1 MATNP
6 LSHSVTDA
14 LVDRLLPEVTAL
26 RDEAVAAEARYSG
39 ELAGLDDG
47 RRDSARNLIHYLTVR
62 KHDIRQLQVDLLS
75 LGLSSLGIIE
85 PHVLGSLD
93 RAIYV
98 LQRLQC
104 REPDGQP
111 VELSSDLHSGP
122 AMLRENAA
130 ALLGPE
136 LHDRSVRIMVTMPSE
151 AASDPRLVEQLLR
164 AGMNIMRINC
174 AHDSPAAWQ
183 KMVENLRAAERRTGL
198 KCRIQADLAGPKVR
212 TGPIEPVGRV
222 LKVRPRRDAYGR
234 TLRPA
239 RVWIADSDEPAP
251 KGSRL
256 LPVSAACLDKLKV
269 GDELR
274 FRDTRGKRRSVE
286 IVRKYHGGFL
296 AEGEQTAYFMTGMPL
311 KIRRDHE
318 RAGTIKVG
326 MLPEVSEPIHL
337 AVDDEIVLTRD
348 FEYGSAAPR
357 DASQKATGPA
367 RIHCTLPEAFDQV
380 KRKQSVWFD
389 DGKIGG
395 VVRKHNGEEMRV
407 RITHTGPNGGR
418 LRAEKGINFPDTD
431 LQVDALTQKD
441 RRDLESVVGYADMV
455 AMSFIRRPEDVIEL
469 QSELARHGAAG
480 VGVVLKIENRHAFE
494 ELPRILL
501 AAMRSPPVGVMVARG
516 DLAVE
521 VGFERLSEVQEEI
534 LWVCEAAHVPLI
546 WATQVLE
553 GLAKRGAPSRAEV
566 TDAAA
571 SQRAECVMLN
581 KGPHIVETTRFLS
594 DVLSRMGTNYR
605 KRRST
610 LRRLSIAD
618 SI

>member
-104 REPDGQP
+104 REPEGQP

-222 LKVRPRRDAYGR
+222 LKVRPRRDAYRPRMDSG
-234 TLRPA
+234 LRRA
-239 RVWIADSDEPAP
+239 
-251 KGSRL
+251 G
-256 LPVSAACLDKLKV
+256 
-269 GDELR
+269 
-274 FRDTRGKRRSVE
+274 
-286 IVRKYHGGFL
+286 
-296 AEGEQTAYFMTGMPL
+296 AEGQQAPAGQRCVPRQAEG
-311 KIRRDHE
+311 RR
-318 RAGTIKVG
+318 
-326 MLPEVSEPIHL
+326 
-337 AVDDEIVLTRD
+337 
-348 FEYGSAAPR
+348 
-357 DASQKATGPA
+357 
-367 RIHCTLPEAFDQV
+367 
-380 KRKQSVWFD
+380 
-389 DGKIGG
+389 
-395 VVRKHNGEEMRV
+395 
-407 RITHTGPNGGR
+407 
-418 LRAEKGINFPDTD
+418 
-431 LQVDALTQKD
+431 
-441 RRDLESVVGYADMV
+441 
-455 AMSFIRRPEDVIEL
+455 
-469 QSELARHGAAG
+469 
-480 VGVVLKIENRHAFE
+480 
-494 ELPRILL
+494 
-501 AAMRSPPVGVMVARG
+501 
-516 DLAVE
+516 
-521 VGFERLSEVQEEI
+521 
-534 LWVCEAAHVPLI
+534 
-546 WATQVLE
+546 
-553 GLAKRGAPSRAEV
+553 
-566 TDAAA
+566 
-571 SQRAECVMLN
+571 
-581 KGPHIVETTRFLS
+581 
-594 DVLSRMGTNYR
+594 
-605 KRRST
+605 
-610 LRRLSIAD
+610 
-618 SI
+618 